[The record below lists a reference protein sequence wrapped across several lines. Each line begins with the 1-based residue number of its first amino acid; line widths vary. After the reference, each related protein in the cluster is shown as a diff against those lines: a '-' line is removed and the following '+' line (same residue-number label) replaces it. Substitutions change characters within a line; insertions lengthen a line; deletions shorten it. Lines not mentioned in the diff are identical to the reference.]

1 MNFYNRQKKWQP
13 VIMEIKHCE
22 IVKVNVTKF
31 LGVVINKNLTWT
43 DQSNAISN
51 KISKNIGA
59 IR

>member
-1 MNFYNRQKKWQP
+1 
-13 VIMEIKHCE
+13 MEIEHCD
-22 IVKVNVTKF
+22 IAKVNVTIF

-51 KISKNIGA
+51 KKSKNIGV